1 MLLWNYQSLEWRG
14 PWWPSVTRTTSQGLW
29 YVSCQ
34 QRVRP
39 HSQMPL
45 WLTPFHL
52 VLGSAC
58 LSKLSESWFCLLY
71 LLKITEEKCSR
82 VTLNHLGEFN
92 RFILFDPVSPHDSVF
107 GHLSR
112 AHIGNKWDFS
122 ARGDFHMHA
131 WGYCISAMSFLTLQK
146 THTF

>member
-1 MLLWNYQSLEWRG
+1 M
-14 PWWPSVTRTTSQGLW
+14 
-29 YVSCQ
+29 
-34 QRVRP
+34 
-39 HSQMPL
+39 
-45 WLTPFHL
+45 
-52 VLGSAC
+52 LGSAC

-131 WGYCISAMSFLTLQK
+131 
-146 THTF
+146 